1 MLKRAT
7 GFALAALMSACASA
21 PAATGDASAL
31 RGCWIE
37 RRGEQT
43 ITQRWFPKAG
53 GVWQGDEITY
63 FKEGDPEPGRW
74 KLAPG
79 GESAPFSMCMVEL
92 NMMSAP
98 PCWRA
103 FFGPGKPD
111 GDNTRWVEIEATPET
126 LKITYITAPGPLDG
140 PASASPAF
148 AAPDRFVTFNGARD
162 GCD

>member
-1 MLKRAT
+1 MRSPT
-7 GFALAALMSACASA
+7 YTFAALFISACAST
-21 PAATGDASAL
+21 PVGHDASAL

-63 FKEGDPEPGRW
+63 FKQGDPEPGRW
-74 KLAPG
+74 RLQPG
-79 GESAPFSMCMVEL
+79 GDNAPFSMCMVEL

-103 FFGPGKPD
+103 FFGPGKAD
-111 GDNTRWVEIEATPET
+111 GENRQWVEIDAGKES
-126 LKITYITAPGPLDG
+126 LKITYVTGEDRAVTYDG
-140 PASASPAF
+140 
-148 AAPDRFVTFNGARD
+148 RRD